1 MRGRPHSE
9 RPLRY
14 ESTPRLE
21 AITPTVAAELGV
33 ARRREAEWY
42 SRAGM
47 GRNIMRLSAH
57 TTEASASLGRQ
68 PSPCAPRLIAAA
80 PAISL
85 VERWR
90 GELAVLQRRSPGS
103 DAAGTLADCLRE
115 LVDAIN
121 TGDDVTLQL
130 TVADAHAI
138 SRIPLSTLRWLCK
151 HKPIVIGAR
160 KHEGIWYLDRA
171 RFQEYIDRPVAP
183 LPRVADDAVSR
194 ADSVVPARVERSAD
208 LAARAG

>member
-1 MRGRPHSE
+1 
-9 RPLRY
+9 
-14 ESTPRLE
+14 
-21 AITPTVAAELGV
+21 
-33 ARRREAEWY
+33 
-42 SRAGM
+42 
-47 GRNIMRLSAH
+47 MRLSAH
-57 TTEASASLGRQ
+57 TTEASAGLGRQ
-68 PSPCAPRLIAAA
+68 SSPCTPRLIAAA

-90 GELAVLQRRSPGS
+90 GELSVLQRRSPGS
-103 DAAGTLADCLRE
+103 DAAATLADCLRE

-151 HKPIVIGAR
+151 HKAIAIGAR
-160 KHEGIWYLDRA
+160 KHEGVWYLDQT
-171 RFQEYIDRPVAP
+171 RFQEYLDRPEMSPAP
-183 LPRVADDAVSR
+183 TAARTATDT
-194 ADSVVPARVERSAD
+194 DSVVTGRVERLAD